1 MMLKGL
7 KVVELATYIAA
18 PGAGGIM
25 ADWGADV
32 VKVEPPGG
40 DPIRMFFASV
50 GIEGVALN
58 PVFELDNRG
67 KRGVILDTTKDAG
80 RDALLKLIDGA
91 DVFLTNVRPGGLKR
105 SGLDHESLLKRN
117 PRLVYATLTGYG
129 LEGPD
134 ADRPGMDAAAF
145 WARSGLAALFR
156 PKGGEPIQLRTAF
169 GDHVASMAIVSGV
182 LAALY
187 ERERTGKGR
196 LVEAALL
203 RVAHYAGG
211 SDLAIQH
218 SYGRTASNRP
228 RRDTP
233 NPIIN
238 YFKSKDGHWISL
250 LVRQGEADWPK
261 VCRSLGLDHLIA
273 DERFAKAKLR
283 RQNGPELVDL
293 MDAAFAERDLADAA
307 KAMDAEE
314 LIWAPVL
321 TAAEAIADP
330 QAIAAGCVVQT
341 PQRDGTSVN
350 APAAPIRFPG
360 ADDGPKGPSPQAGE
374 HTRVVLAEAGFS
386 QADIDAM
393 FESGAAA

>member
-1 MMLKGL
+1 MLEGL
-7 KVVELATYIAA
+7 KVVEYATYVAA

-32 VKVEPPGG
+32 IKVEPPGG

-67 KRGVILDTTKDAG
+67 KRGIVLDTAQEAG
-80 RDALLKLIDGA
+80 RDALLRLIDDA

-105 SGLDHESLLKRN
+105 AGLDHDALMQRN

-134 ADRPGMDAAAF
+134 ADRPGMDSAAF

-156 PKGGEPIQLRTAF
+156 PKGGEPVQLRTAF
-169 GDHVASMAIVSGV
+169 GDHVASMAIASGV

-211 SDLAIQH
+211 SDFAIQH
-218 SYGRTASNRP
+218 TYGRTASNRP
-228 RRDTP
+228 RRDAP
-233 NPIIN
+233 IPIIN
-238 YFKSKDGHWISL
+238 YFKTRDEHWISL
-250 LVRQGEADWPK
+250 LIRQGEADWPK
-261 VCRSLGLDHLIA
+261 LCRALNVEHLIE
-273 DERFAKAKLR
+273 DERFVRAKQR
-283 RQNGPELVDL
+283 RKNGPELVDL
-293 MDAAFAERDLADAA
+293 LDAAFAARDLLEIAA
-307 KAMDAEE
+307 SLDEEE

-321 TAAEAIADP
+321 TAAEAIKDP
-330 QAIAAGCVVQT
+330 QALAAGAIVQT
-341 PQRDGTSVN
+341 PQADGSTIR

-360 ADDGPKGPSPQAGE
+360 ADDGPKGPAPKVGE
-374 HTRVVLAEAGFS
+374 HTRAVLAQAGYS
-386 QADIDAM
+386 ESEIDAL
-393 FESGAAA
+393 FASGAAA

>member
-1 MMLKGL
+1 MLEGL
-7 KVVELATYIAA
+7 KVIELATYIAA

-32 VKVEPPGG
+32 IKVEPPGG
-40 DPIRMFFASV
+40 DPIRQFFASV
-50 GIEGVALN
+50 GIEGVAVN

-67 KRGVILDTTKDAG
+67 KRGIILDTTKQEG
-80 RDALLKLIDGA
+80 REALLKLIDGA
-91 DVFLTNVRPGGLKR
+91 DVFLTNVRPGGLQR
-105 SGLDHESLLKRN
+105 SGLDHEALLKRN

-129 LEGPD
+129 LDGPD

-156 PKGGEPIQLRTAF
+156 PTGGDPIQLRTAF

-187 ERERTGKGR
+187 ERQRTGKGR

-211 SDLAIQH
+211 SDFAIQH
-218 SYGRTASNRP
+218 TYGRTASNRP

-233 NPIIN
+233 NPVIN
-238 YFKSKDGHWISL
+238 YFKTRDGHWISL

-261 VCRSLGLDHLIA
+261 VCRALNLEHLID
-273 DERFAKAKLR
+273 DERFARAKVR
-283 RQNGPELVDL
+283 RANGPELVDL
-293 MDAAFAERDLADAA
+293 MDAAFAARDLAETSAA
-307 KAMDAEE
+307 LDAEE

-330 QAIAAGCVVQT
+330 QTIACGAVVRT
-341 PQRDGTSVN
+341 PQRDGGTIN
-350 APAAPIRFPG
+350 APGAPVRFPG
-360 ADDGPKGPSPQAGE
+360 ADDGPNGPAPLAGE
-374 HTRVVLAEAGFS
+374 HTRLVLAELGYSEAE
-386 QADIDAM
+386 IDTLYAA
-393 FESGAAA
+393 GAAA

>member
-1 MMLKGL
+1 MLEGL

-25 ADWGADV
+25 ADWGASV
-32 VKVEPPGG
+32 IKVEPPGG
-40 DPIRMFFASV
+40 DPIRQFFASV
-50 GIEGVALN
+50 GIEGVAVN

-67 KRGVILDTTKDAG
+67 KRGVMLDTTKEEG
-80 RDALLKLIDGA
+80 RAALLKLIDRA
-91 DVFLTNVRPGGLKR
+91 DVFLTNVRPGGLQR

-117 PRLVYATLTGYG
+117 PRLIYATLTGYG
-129 LEGPD
+129 LDGPD

-156 PKGGEPIQLRTAF
+156 PKGGDPIQLRTAF

-187 ERERTGKGR
+187 ERQSTGKGR

-211 SDLAIQH
+211 SDFAIQH
-218 SYGRTASNRP
+218 TYGRTASNRP

-233 NPIIN
+233 IPIIN
-238 YFKSKDGHWISL
+238 YFKTKDGHWISL

-261 VCRSLGLDHLIA
+261 VCRALRVEHLIE

-283 RQNGPELVDL
+283 RANGPELVDI
-293 MDAAFAERDLADAA
+293 MDAAFAERDLADIAA
-307 KAMDAEE
+307 SLDAEE
-314 LIWAPVL
+314 IIWAPVL

-330 QAIAAGCVVQT
+330 QTIASGAVVQT
-341 PQRDGTSVN
+341 PQRDGGTIN

-360 ADDGPKGPSPQAGE
+360 ADDGPKGPAPRPGE
-374 HTRVVLAEAGFS
+374 HTRAVLAELGYS
-386 QADIDAM
+386 DTEIDALYV
-393 FESGAAA
+393 SGAAA